1 MYIQMIDVKLLFIL
15 WNLSIIVIAS
25 YDAVET
31 TDEKLSTSSLKNDI
45 LSNPQETP
53 NIQNDN
59 EGTNSCREISLH
71 RCGSSMVRVFR
82 LLDFLPWKKSFEA
95 KCALRNAFFTCM
107 KLENEPCKKHQWR
120 INRSS
125 RFRKK
130 LVRSLWS
137 TRGCIL
143 GLKNDGTH
151 V

>member
-59 EGTNSCREISLH
+59 EGTTVERFPCIDVAVAWFECSDFWTFCRGRNLSKRNVPSETL
-71 RCGSSMVRVFR
+71 SSH
-82 LLDFLPWKKSFEA
+82 A
-95 KCALRNAFFTCM
+95 
-107 KLENEPCKKHQWR
+107 
-120 INRSS
+120 
-125 RFRKK
+125 
-130 LVRSLWS
+130 
-137 TRGCIL
+137 
-143 GLKNDGTH
+143 
-151 V
+151 